1 MDFWCHASALFA
13 LSWARACNSDSDA
26 IKERMLVARCGS
38 TYSTAGSAQRFH
50 RAHRETP
57 WRAASALA
65 SALSLGWCSYT
76 ACSSRL
82 DESRCH
88 SLPTVILPLALAL
101 TLTAS
106 SFGHGLT
113 LVLTPP

>member
-1 MDFWCHASALFA
+1 MPCLGAF
-13 LSWARACNSDSDA
+13 RAELGATCDSDL
-26 IKERMLVARCGS
+26 IKRRMLVAALRQQLCARPRTHSGF
-38 TYSTAGSAQRFH
+38 TEHTER
-50 RAHRETP
+50 P

-82 DESRCH
+82 DESKCH
-88 SLPTVILPLALAL
+88 SLPTLILSLALAL

>member
-1 MDFWCHASALFA
+1 MDFWCHASALLA
-13 LSWARACNSDSDA
+13 LSWARACDSDL
-26 IKERMLVARCGS
+26 IKLVARCAAAVRS
-38 TYSTAGSAQRFH
+38 AGSAQRFH

-82 DESRCH
+82 DESH
-88 SLPTVILPLALAL
+88 SLPTLILPLVLAL

-106 SFGHGLT
+106 SFGHGVT

>member
-1 MDFWCHASALFA
+1 MPLYFRRWELLQSDELLDVLPLQSLLHEDPEKVLEVLFIVGCLLVRSHFPLTSAA
-13 LSWARACNSDSDA
+13 AARPQPLLEHKVRLN
-26 IKERMLVARCGS
+26 V
-38 TYSTAGSAQRFH
+38 
-50 RAHRETP
+50 
-57 WRAASALA
+57 
-65 SALSLGWCSYT
+65 

-88 SLPTVILPLALAL
+88 SLPTLILLLALAL

>member
-13 LSWARACNSDSDA
+13 LSWARACNSDL
-26 IKERMLVARCGS
+26 IKRHMLVVLRQQLCARP
-38 TYSTAGSAQRFH
+38 
-50 RAHRETP
+50 RAHSGFTEHTERP

-82 DESRCH
+82 DESRCP
-88 SLPTVILPLALAL
+88 SLPTLILLLALAL

-106 SFGHGLT
+106 SFGHGFT
-113 LVLTPP
+113 LVLPPP